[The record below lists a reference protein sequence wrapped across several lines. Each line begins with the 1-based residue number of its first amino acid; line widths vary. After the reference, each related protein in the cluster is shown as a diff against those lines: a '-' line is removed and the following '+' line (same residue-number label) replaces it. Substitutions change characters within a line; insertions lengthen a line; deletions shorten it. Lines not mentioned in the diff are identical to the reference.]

1 MQDEITYVGAH
12 APPID
17 SHHVWA
23 ANPISLPHIRAQ
35 TRRWLAPLAL
45 DQDTEQDLVLA
56 VNEAASNAIEHAY
69 TAPGPAD
76 LVTVNCWTEPHHL
89 CLEVTDH
96 GRWRLP
102 DATPGHRGHGI
113 LIMSRP
119 SGRCSSTRTRAVPGY
134 YCGTP
139 PPHDHTT
146 PAPAVPSSPPT
157 GPSYRPVSA
166 LWVPRTRHDL

>member
-1 MQDEITYVGAH
+1 MQDEIAYVGAH

-17 SHHVWA
+17 AHHVWA

-35 TRRWLAPLAL
+35 TRHWLAPLAL
-45 DQDTEQDLVLA
+45 DQNIEQDLVLA

-76 LVTVNCWTEPHHL
+76 LVTVNCWTEPHRL

-96 GRWRLP
+96 GQWRLP

-113 LIMSRP
+113 LIMQQTVRSVFIHKDQGGTRVLLRHPTVSRAHNACT
-119 SGRCSSTRTRAVPGY
+119 G
-134 YCGTP
+134 CG
-139 PPHDHTT
+139 
-146 PAPAVPSSPPT
+146 
-157 GPSYRPVSA
+157 
-166 LWVPRTRHDL
+166 